1 MINTVATFA
10 LGALLAAFAIWAAR
24 LNEGQHA
31 ARRRGRARQRRLSA
45 SAREARADLYLSD
58 LLHSEPVV
66 GGDRRLPAGDFLFGA
81 LALRGYEPFLTRD
94 LAAVAAD
101 SGLDISQVLAW
112 LAKAEESG
120 IVERLDGSEE
130 DEDGLPAEPSVRLTA
145 EGLELA
151 RENRRGA
158 RRSAPIG
165 P

>member
-1 MINTVATFA
+1 MINALATFA
-10 LGALLAAFAIWAAR
+10 LGALLAGFAIYAVL

-31 ARRRGRARQRRLSA
+31 ARWRARSKRRSA
-45 SAREARADLYLSD
+45 AAPPSEVEVD
-58 LLHSEPVV
+58 LLHIPETDPSR
-66 GGDRRLPAGDFLFGA
+66 GDDRRLPVGDFLLGA
-81 LALRGYEPFLTRD
+81 LALRGDEPIVTAD

-101 SGLDISQVLAW
+101 SGLDIGQVLAW

-120 IVERLDGSEE
+120 IVERLDGPDEE
-130 DEDGLPAEPSVRLTA
+130 GLPGKPSVRLTA

-165 P
+165 S

>member
-1 MINTVATFA
+1 MVNGVATLVLVA
-10 LGALLAAFAIWAAR
+10 LSVGVVICAVLQ
-24 LNEGQHA
+24 NEGEHA
-31 ARRRGRARQRRLSA
+31 ARRRGRSRRRGGSA

-58 LLHSEPVV
+58 LLNPEPVL
-66 GGDRRLPAGDFLFGA
+66 GADRRLPVGDFLFGA
-81 LALRGYEPFLTRD
+81 LVLRGCEPFATSD

-130 DEDGLPAEPSVRLTA
+130 DGLPAEPSVRLTA

-158 RRSAPIG
+158 RRSAPIA